1 MADRTGDAVTDY
13 VLTASRFD
21 QVVARHDNG
30 APRRVIKHRR
40 GALVTGL
47 SDAEADRLLRAGAI
61 RAAQPPAAQESGSA
75 DPASGHDDHVH
86 FAPNAEPPAAGAD
99 ASAQSGTV
107 VERPKQMALKDEWVK
122 YAAARGMAE
131 AEAEA
136 LTKSELI
143 ERFGQD

>member
-21 QVVARHDNG
+21 QVVERHDNG

-61 RAAQPPAAQESGSA
+61 RAVQPPAAQESGSD
-75 DPASGHDDHVH
+75 DPASGHADHVH
-86 FAPNAEPPAAGAD
+86 FAPTLEPSADGSDVPAPSGASVD
-99 ASAQSGTV
+99 
-107 VERPKQMALKDEWVK
+107 RPKQMALKDEWVK